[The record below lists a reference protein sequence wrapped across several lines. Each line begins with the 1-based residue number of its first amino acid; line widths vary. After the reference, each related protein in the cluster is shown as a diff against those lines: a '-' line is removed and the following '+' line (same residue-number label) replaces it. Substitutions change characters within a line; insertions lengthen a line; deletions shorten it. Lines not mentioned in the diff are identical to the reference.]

1 MTTTANPLRRR
12 TPADER
18 VAELERQIEELRVY
32 AELPKE
38 VRHEALIRALRQ
50 RKPKK

>member
-1 MTTTANPLRRR
+1 MTTTSNPLRKLA
-12 TPADER
+12 PDAR
-18 VAELERQIEELRVY
+18 VAELERQLAELRVY
-32 AELPKE
+32 SELPKE